1 MLRRLQA
8 LISFVVVL
16 AMIGLSGCAGET
28 DQQRRDREEK
38 MRQDA
43 ANATEKAKPALQA
56 AGKEINQAADRAA
69 EDARAA
75 VQGVKE
81 GWSGNQ
87 QPLVNLN
94 TAGEADVEG
103 LPGITPREARVI
115 IEHRPYADKHELV
128 TRHILAQE
136 TYDKLSERITVK

>member
-1 MLRRLQA
+1 M
-8 LISFVVVL
+8 FVHKANGWILL
-16 AMIGLSGCAGET
+16 AMFGILVLGSCASET

-43 ANATEKAKPALQA
+43 ATATAKAKPALQA

-69 EDARAA
+69 DDARAA
-75 VQGVKE
+75 VEGVKE

-94 TAGEADVEG
+94 TSSEADVEG
-103 LPGITPREARVI
+103 LPGLTPQEARVI
-115 IEHRPYADKHELV
+115 IAHRP
-128 TRHILAQE
+128 
-136 TYDKLSERITVK
+136 